1 MINFKI
7 QDSNFKIIAVLTLCS
22 MLFALCLSLPA
33 IAEDDLAKKMSGVLM
48 KAPEDGGWQV
58 TSDEVYMWIKTGKTD
73 FMILDVRPG
82 VDEFN
87 EGHIPAAVHMPYY
100 TVLNPE
106 NLSRLPKDK
115 KLVLACATGQLEN
128 LPVVGLRM
136 LGYDAYTLL
145 FGYASWIKGYAG
157 GEAMTGTINKA
168 AAKNY
173 PIEQTGGSAK

>member
-1 MINFKI
+1 MKKAIVLILSIFV
-7 QDSNFKIIAVLTLCS
+7 IITA
-22 MLFALCLSLPA
+22 LPA
-33 IAEDDLAKKMSGVLM
+33 LAEDDLAKKMSGVLM

-73 FMILDVRPG
+73 FMVLDVRPG
-82 VDEFN
+82 VDEYN
-87 EGHIPAAVHMPYY
+87 AGHIPSAVHMPYY

-106 NLSRLPKDK
+106 NLSKLPKVK

-136 LGYDAYTLL
+136 LGYEAYTLL
-145 FGYASWIKGYAG
+145 FGYVSWIKDYPAG
-157 GEAMTGTINKA
+157 DAIKSIVDKA

-173 PIEQTGGSAK
+173 PIEQTGGMK